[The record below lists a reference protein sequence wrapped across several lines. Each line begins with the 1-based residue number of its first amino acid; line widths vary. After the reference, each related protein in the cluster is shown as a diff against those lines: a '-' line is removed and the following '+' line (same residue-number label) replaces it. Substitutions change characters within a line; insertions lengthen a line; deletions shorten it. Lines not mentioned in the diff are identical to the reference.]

1 MRGRGT
7 PLILIVRSVRFTR
20 VIASIAALAIALL
33 PAIPAFAGD
42 CSSVGAAGADA
53 SQTAFSNDQTSLLDD
68 VGVRAGRAHAVKQVS
83 VVPATGPAGTS
94 AQHEESL
101 NRPAL
106 KPRML
111 ERGPLTF
118 VENRGQF
125 DPRDKFSARRGD
137 DTIQLTNDSIVFGL
151 ARTHA
156 EARTPAEKGPAGKGP
171 AGIANVSGTRL
182 PPPMDHLSFSEKI
195 AGANPALT
203 IQPQVEQPGRYNY
216 LLGSDRSLWRT
227 HVKGY
232 ALVTYRDAW
241 RGVDLRLYGQGR
253 DLEHVFVVKPGG
265 DPNSIRMDLSGIEG
279 LKVTADGSLA
289 IDTAF
294 GQLSQRK
301 PIAYQTINGKR
312 AEVPVRVKVAGNS
325 YAFAVGKYD
334 SRSPLVIDPVL
345 LYSTYLGGIHDDD
358 GQAITTD
365 AAGNAY
371 VLGLTASQNFPITAN
386 AYQTVRSNL
395 GTYTYDVFVTKISPS
410 GVLLYSTFIG
420 GTGND
425 YAFSIQVDP
434 LGYAYFVG
442 QTQSTDYPTTP
453 GAYSTVDNNCVEGLV
468 TKLSPDGSSLVYSTY
483 IGGSNKIGCGGEFGD
498 NLVEGLAL
506 DSSGDA
512 FIAGATGSPDF
523 PVTPGAYQT
532 KYPGGSN
539 PTETFLAGFA
549 AELSPNGAHLLY
561 STFLGSIG
569 ANIGNNGVTLAK
581 SVALDSAGN
590 AYVAGLSNS
599 IPTTP
604 GAYQTTSL
612 GDFDAFVV
620 KLNPTGSNAK
630 CATLLGGSGHDEG
643 LDILLDSSNNIYL
656 AGRTDSADFPTTT
669 GAYAT
674 TAPGGSQVFVAQLTP
689 DCGTLD
695 WASVVEPFQPNPGNL
710 GQFFDLGG
718 IGFAR
723 DPSSGDLFVAS
734 DTADQH
740 LATTSDAA
748 QKSFGGGT
756 YDGFLMKL
764 DPTAS
769 NLLYATY
776 FGGTGDDGVNAI
788 ALDSQG
794 NVFMTGATTS
804 STGFPLTPDAFQST
818 FGGTTGQAV
827 DGHDAFFAALGTGR
841 IGSIYPTSGGNTGS
855 VTLKITASNLQTGA
869 TAMLVNGA
877 QQIQS
882 ELAQLRPDG
891 NEMNAIFELGGAAP
905 GAYDV
910 VVTNPDS
917 STLRMPAAFN
927 VVAGGAPNVWVNIS
941 GRSAIRIG
949 TPTNFSITYGNSGN
963 VDAYAV
969 NVFLSFPADVSYTE
983 IAKFIAG
990 AHAPGQ
996 SPPDTTG
1003 LPTTYTDSA
1012 TGITYLEL
1020 MLPVVTAGGS
1030 GAIPVQITTSTT
1042 NSFELQAF
1050 TYPVS
1055 FDSYATLLAAAAGT
1069 LKNPQTV
1076 QMSSALDAAFGV
1088 PVDAAG
1094 GGGGGGGGGCVS
1106 LNPAKA
1112 AACLQD
1118 TINLALTL
1126 AGISGATNCIGVGV
1140 PAALGLV
1147 ANAVSVG
1154 MGGPLSA
1161 SQAGLTMTQVWSQ
1174 VGTAIAACAGIL
1186 VPEAA
1191 LALGALQALLQLPQ
1205 LFADCSQIAQPC
1217 PQPPNPIQPVGAL
1230 DPNDKTGPQGALKAR
1245 WVLGSQPLSYTVSFE
1260 NDPAKATAP
1269 AQQVVITDQLN
1280 PAKFNLNTV
1289 RLGAMGFGNTV
1300 VTPPPGLNNYSAT
1313 VDMGTVGDIAD
1324 LEVSIQGSL
1333 DTATGLL
1340 KWTFRS
1346 IDASTGEPV
1355 PPSDPTAGFL
1365 PPNTAGVAP
1374 AGTGS
1379 VVFSVMPK
1387 HVLAN
1392 GSKVANQASVV
1403 FDTNKPIATPIW
1415 RNTIAQPVAGALSFS
1430 PRPLNFGNRPV
1441 FGTSGPSP
1449 IETVILGNPSGVPI
1463 LVGNITTSSNFQ
1475 IVNPHACATML
1486 SPGQNCAL
1494 RIKFA
1499 PDAVG
1504 PYRGMLTITDNST
1517 SSPQTIALVGVGVP
1531 GTLSFAPTPLSFG
1544 KIKVGAASAPKPL
1557 KMTNVTGAIA
1567 SVMSVVASSTAFVTS
1582 NDQCSGKTLTPDQ
1595 HCTVDVAF
1603 KPAAPGKVTASL
1615 TVTTDSAK
1623 AQKVE
1628 LSGNGVP

>member
-1 MRGRGT
+1 MRSRVTLLG
-7 PLILIVRSVRFTR
+7 PIVRSVRFSR
-20 VIASIAALAIALL
+20 AIASISALAIALL
-33 PAIPAFAGD
+33 PAIPALAGE
-42 CSSVGAAGADA
+42 CSSVGATGNAVSPVVLPRDGAG
-53 SQTAFSNDQTSLLDD
+53 LLDD
-68 VGVRAGRAHAVKQVS
+68 VGARAGGARAVKQVS
-83 VVPATGPAGTS
+83 VVSATNPVGTS
-94 AQHEESL
+94 AQRQAPL

-118 VENRGQF
+118 VENSGQF
-125 DPRDKFSARRGD
+125 DPQAKFTAQRGD
-137 DTIQLTNDSIVFGL
+137 DTIRLTNDSIVFGL

-156 EARTPAEKGPAGKGP
+156 ETGTPAKKDPGKKNT
-171 AGIANVSGTRL
+171 AGIASL
-182 PPPMDHLSFSEKI
+182 PGIQLPLSLDHLSFSERI
-195 AGANPALT
+195 AGANPALR
-203 IQPQVEQPGRYNY
+203 IEPQMEQPGKYNF
-216 LLGSDRSLWRT
+216 LLGSDRAQWRKN
-227 HVKGY
+227 VKGY

-265 DPNSIRMDLSGIEG
+265 DPNSIRMDLSGIKE
-279 LKVTADGSLA
+279 LKVAADGSLA

-294 GQLSQRK
+294 GELSERK
-301 PIAYQTINGKR
+301 PIAYQTVNGKR

-334 SRSPLVIDPVL
+334 TSSPLVIDPVL

-386 AYQTVRSNL
+386 AYQTIRNNL

-410 GVLLYSTFIG
+410 GVLLFSTFVG
-420 GTGND
+420 GNSND
-425 YAFSIQVDP
+425 YGFDIKVDP
-434 LGYAYFVG
+434 LGYVYFVG

-453 GAYSTVDNNCVEGLV
+453 GAFATVDNNCVEGLV
-468 TKLSPDGSSLVYSTY
+468 TKLSPDGSSLIYSTY
-483 IGGSNKIGCGGEFGD
+483 IGGSDKFGCGGEIGD

-523 PVTPGAYQT
+523 PVTPGAYET
-532 KYPGGSN
+532 KYPVGSPPPN
-539 PTETFLAGFA
+539 DIFLAGFA
-549 AELSPNGAHLLY
+549 AELSPNGSHLLY
-561 STFLGSIG
+561 STLLGSAG
-569 ANIGNNGVTLAK
+569 AGNEGVTLAK
-581 SVALDSAGN
+581 SVAIDSAGN

-604 GAYQTTSL
+604 GAYRTVSL

-643 LDILLDSSNNIYL
+643 SDILLDSSNNIYL
-656 AGRTDSADFPTTT
+656 AGRTDSSDFPATP

-674 TAPGGSQVFVAQLTP
+674 KAPGGSQVFVARLTP
-689 DCGTLD
+689 DCSTLD
-695 WASVVEPFQPNPGNL
+695 WASVVEPFQPNPGSL
-710 GQFFDLGG
+710 GQFFDLGA

-740 LATTSDAA
+740 LLTTPDAA

-756 YDGFLMKL
+756 YDGFLMEL
-764 DPTAS
+764 DSTAS
-769 NLLYATY
+769 SVLYATY
-776 FGGTGDDGVNAI
+776 FGGTGDDGINAI

-804 STGFPLTPDAFQST
+804 STGFPLTPDAFQT
-818 FGGTTGQAV
+818 IFGGTTGQAV
-827 DGHDAFFAALGTGR
+827 DQHDAFFAALGTGT
-841 IGSIYPTSGGNTGS
+841 IGSIYPTSGGNVGS
-855 VTLKITASNLQTGA
+855 VTLKITGSNLQTGA
-869 TAMLVNGA
+869 TATLVKGGR
-877 QQIQS
+877 QIKS
-882 ELAQLRPDG
+882 ELALLRPDG

-927 VVAGGAPNVWVNIS
+927 VVAGGTPNVWVNIS
-941 GRSAIRIG
+941 GRSAIRTG

-969 NVFLSFPADVSYTE
+969 NVFLSFPAGVSYTE

-990 AHAPGQ
+990 AHAPAL

-1003 LPTTYTDSA
+1003 LPTTYTDST

-1020 MLPVVTAGGS
+1020 MLPVITAGGS
-1030 GAIPVQITTSTT
+1030 GAIPIQLTASPSVSDT
-1042 NSFELQAF
+1042 FELQAF

-1055 FDSYATLLAAAAGT
+1055 FDSYATLQSAAAGT
-1069 LKNPQTV
+1069 LQNPQTQ
-1076 QMSSALDAAFGV
+1076 QMSGALDAAFGV

-1094 GGGGGGGGGCVS
+1094 GGGGGGGGGACVS
-1106 LNPAKA
+1106 LNAAKA

-1126 AGISGATNCIGVGV
+1126 AGISGTSNCIGVGV
-1140 PAALGLV
+1140 PAALGLI

-1161 SQAGLTMTQVWSQ
+1161 SQAGLTMTQVWTQ
-1174 VGTAIAACAGIL
+1174 VGTAIAACAGVL

-1217 PQPPNPIQPVGAL
+1217 PQPPTPVKPVSSL
-1230 DPNDKTGPQGALKAR
+1230 DPNDKTGPQGALQGH
-1245 WVLGSQPLSYTVSFE
+1245 WVLGNQPLNYTVSFE
-1260 NDPAKATAP
+1260 NDAKATAP
-1269 AQQVVITDQLN
+1269 AQQVVITDQLS
-1280 PAKFNLNTV
+1280 PTKFNLKTV
-1289 RLGAMGFGNTV
+1289 QLGAMGFGNTV
-1300 VTPPPGLNNYSAT
+1300 VTPPPGSTNYSTT
-1313 VDMGTVGDIAD
+1313 VDMGAVASVAD
-1324 LEVSIQGSL
+1324 LKVNIQGSL

-1340 KWTFRS
+1340 KWTFSS
-1346 IDASTGEPV
+1346 IDASTGG
-1355 PPSDPTAGFL
+1355 PPQDPSAGFL
-1365 PPNTAGVAP
+1365 PPNAAGVAP

-1379 VVFSVMPK
+1379 VVFSVRPK
-1387 HVLAN
+1387 HGLVN
-1392 GSKVANQASVV
+1392 GSKVTNQASVV
-1403 FDTNKPIATPIW
+1403 FDTNAPILTPIW
-1415 RNTIAQPVAGALSFS
+1415 HNAIAQPVAGALSFS

-1441 FGTSGPSP
+1441 FGTSGAMPVEAITLS
-1449 IETVILGNPSGVPI
+1449 NPSGVPI
-1463 LVGNITTSSNFQ
+1463 LVGNISTTSNFQ
-1475 IVNPHACATML
+1475 IVNPQACQTLMN
-1486 SPGQNCAL
+1486 PGQSCAL
-1494 RIKFA
+1494 RIRFV
-1499 PDAVG
+1499 PDAVTTFKG
-1504 PYRGMLTITDNST
+1504 KLIIADNST
-1517 SSPQTIALVGVGVP
+1517 SSPQSVALEGAGVAGA
-1531 GTLSFAPTPLSFG
+1531 LSFTPDSMAFG
-1544 KIKVGAASAPKPL
+1544 EVKVNTTSGVKHL
-1557 KMTNVTGAIA
+1557 KMTNVTAALA
-1567 SVMSVVASSTAFVTS
+1567 SVLSVVPTSAFVTS
-1582 NDQCSGKTLTPDQ
+1582 NDLCTGATLSKVNPS
-1595 HCTVDVAF
+1595 CTVDVAF
-1603 KPAAPGKVTASL
+1603 KPTITGKVSGKLMVA
-1615 TVTTDSAK
+1615 TDSAK
-1623 AQKVE
+1623 AQAVE
-1628 LSGNGVP
+1628 LTGNGEP

>member
-1 MRGRGT
+1 MRSRVT
-7 PLILIVRSVRFTR
+7 PLNAIIRSVRFTR
-20 VIASIAALAIALL
+20 VVASIAALSIALF
-33 PAIPAFAGD
+33 PTIPAFAGE
-42 CSSVGAAGADA
+42 CSTPGAIGTTA
-53 SQTAFSNDQTSLLDD
+53 SPPALSNDQTHLLDD
-68 VGVRAGRAHAVKQVS
+68 VGGRAGGARAVKQVS
-83 VVPATGPAGTS
+83 VVSATRPAGTS
-94 AQHEESL
+94 ARHEAPL

-118 VENRGQF
+118 VENSGQF
-125 DPRDKFSARRGD
+125 DPQDKFTAQRGD
-137 DTIQLTNDSIVFGL
+137 DTIGLTGDSIVFGL
-151 ARTHA
+151 ARQHMETGTRA
-156 EARTPAEKGPAGKGP
+156 KKAPGQENT
-171 AGIANVSGTRL
+171 AGIASRLGMHL
-182 PPPMDHLSFSEKI
+182 PPPLDHLSFAEKI
-195 AGANPALT
+195 GGANPALK
-203 IQPQVEQPGRYNY
+203 IQPQMEQPGKYNF
-216 LLGSDRSLWRT
+216 LLGSDRSQW
-227 HVKGY
+227 HKNVKGY
-232 ALVTYRDAW
+232 GLITYKDAW

-265 DPNSIRMDLSGIEG
+265 DPNSIRMDLSGIQG
-279 LKVTADGSLA
+279 LKVTADGALA

-294 GQLSQRK
+294 GELSERK
-301 PIAYQTINGKR
+301 PIAYQTVNGKR

-334 SRSPLVIDPVL
+334 TSSPLVIDPVL

-386 AYQTVRSNL
+386 AYQTVRGHL

-420 GTGND
+420 GNAND
-425 YAFSIQVDP
+425 YAFSIQVDSH
-434 LGYAYFVG
+434 GYAYFVG

-483 IGGSNKIGCGGEFGD
+483 IGGSDKIGCASGEYGD

-506 DSSGDA
+506 DSSGNA

-523 PVTPGAYQT
+523 PVTPRAYQT
-532 KYPGGSN
+532 KYPGGTS
-539 PTETFLAGFA
+539 PTPTFLAGFA
-549 AELSPNGAHLLY
+549 AELSADGSHLIY

-569 ANIGNNGVTLAK
+569 ADIGNNGVTLAK
-581 SVALDSAGN
+581 SVALDTAGN
-590 AYVAGLSNS
+590 AYVAGLSDS

-604 GAYQTTSL
+604 GAYQTSSL

-656 AGRTDSADFPTTT
+656 AGRTDSSNFPATK
-669 GAYAT
+669 GAYVT
-674 TAPGGSQVFVAQLTP
+674 QDPGGSQVFVAQLTS
-689 DCGTLD
+689 DCSKLN
-695 WASVVEPFQPNPGNL
+695 WASVVEQFQPNPGSL

-723 DPSSGDLFVAS
+723 DSSGDLFVAS
-734 DTADQH
+734 DTPDQH
-740 LATTSDAA
+740 LLTAPDAA
-748 QKSFGGGT
+748 QKSFGGGS
-756 YDGFLMKL
+756 YDGFLMEL

-769 NLLYATY
+769 SVLYATY
-776 FGGTGDDGVNAI
+776 FGGTGDDGINAI
-788 ALDSQG
+788 ALDNQG

-804 STGFPLTPDAFQST
+804 STGFPLTPDAFQSI
-818 FGGTTGQAV
+818 FGGTTGQPV
-827 DGHDAFFAALGTGR
+827 DSHDAFFAALGTGT
-841 IGSIYPTSGGNTGS
+841 IGSIYPASGGNTGS
-855 VTLKITASNLQTGA
+855 VTLKITGSNLQTGA
-869 TAMLVNGA
+869 TAALVKGG

-882 ELAQLRPDG
+882 ELALLRPDG

-941 GRSAIRIG
+941 GRSAIRTG
-949 TPTNFSITYGNSGN
+949 TATNFSITYGNSGN

-969 NVFLSFPADVSYTE
+969 NVFLSFPQGVSYTE

-990 AHAPGQ
+990 AHAPNL

-1003 LPTTYTDSA
+1003 LPTTYTDST

-1020 MLPVVTAGGS
+1020 MLPVITAGGS
-1030 GAIPVQITTSTT
+1030 GAIPIQLTASPSVSST
-1042 NSFELQAF
+1042 FELQAF

-1055 FDSYATLLAAAAGT
+1055 FDSYATLQAAAAGT
-1069 LKNPQTV
+1069 LQNPQTR

-1094 GGGGGGGGGCVS
+1094 GGGGGGGGACVS
-1106 LNPAKA
+1106 LDPAKA

-1126 AGISGATNCIGVGV
+1126 AGISGTSNCIGVGV
-1140 PAALGLV
+1140 PAALGLI

-1174 VGTAIAACAGIL
+1174 VGTAIAACAGVL

-1217 PQPPNPIQPVGAL
+1217 PQPPTPVQPVNSL
-1230 DPNDKTGPQGALKAR
+1230 DPNDKTGPQGALQGH
-1245 WVLGSQPLSYTVSFE
+1245 WVLGSQPLSYTLSFE

-1280 PAKFNLNTV
+1280 PAKFNLKTV
-1289 RLGAMGFGNTV
+1289 QLGAMGFGNTV
-1300 VTPPPGLNNYSAT
+1300 VTPPPGSTNYSTT
-1313 VDMGTVGDIAD
+1313 VDMGAVASVAD
-1324 LEVSIQGSL
+1324 LKVNIQGSL

-1340 KWTFRS
+1340 KWTFSS
-1346 IDASTGEPV
+1346 IDASTGG
-1355 PPSDPTAGFL
+1355 PPQDPSAGFL

-1379 VVFSVMPK
+1379 VVFSVRPK
-1387 HVLAN
+1387 AGLAN
-1392 GSKVANQASVV
+1392 GSKVTNQASVV
-1403 FDTNKPIATPIW
+1403 FDTNKAIPTPIW
-1415 RNTIAQPVAGALSFS
+1415 HNLIAQPVAGALSFS

-1441 FGTSGPSP
+1441 FGTSGAMPVEAVTLS
-1449 IETVILGNPSGVPI
+1449 NPSGVPI
-1463 LVGNITTSSNFQ
+1463 LVGNISTTSNFQ
-1475 IVNPHACATML
+1475 IVNPRACETLMN
-1486 SPGQNCAL
+1486 PGQSCAL
-1494 RIKFA
+1494 RIRFV
-1499 PDAVG
+1499 PDAVTTF
-1504 PYRGMLTITDNST
+1504 RGKLIIADNST
-1517 SSPQTIALVGVGVP
+1517 SSPQTIALAGVGVP
-1531 GTLSFAPTPLSFG
+1531 GTLSFAPIALGFG
-1544 KIKVGAASAPKPL
+1544 KVKVNSTSTAKPL
-1557 KMTNVTGAIA
+1557 KMTNVTGAVA
-1567 SVMSVVASSTAFVTS
+1567 SVLSVVAPKGFVPS
-1582 NDQCSGKTLTPDQ
+1582 NDLCSGTTLTPGQ

-1603 KPAAPGKVTASL
+1603 NPTATGRVSGEL
-1615 TVTTDSAK
+1615 MVTTDSAK
-1623 AQKVE
+1623 AQTME
-1628 LSGNGVP
+1628 LSGTGVP